1 MTSTDDGHGPQGP
14 AEIAGVAA
22 LAVDSRD
29 PEELANWWQQLLG
42 GRVEVDSDSDVML
55 YLGNGLDL
63 IFMAVPDEKRGKNR
77 LHLDLRAKSYEAAV
91 RQAVALGA
99 EPAPDVYE
107 GDRWTVLRDPEGN
120 EFCILRPKSE

>member
-1 MTSTDDGHGPQGP
+1 MTSIDGGQAPAGV

-29 PEELANWWQQLLG
+29 PEALANWWQRLLG
-42 GRVEVDSDSDVML
+42 GRVEVDSDGDVML
-55 YLGNGLDL
+55 HLGAGLDV

-77 LHLDLRAKSYEAAV
+77 LHLDLRARAYEQAV
-91 RQAVALGA
+91 QQAVALGA
-99 EPAPDVYE
+99 VLAPDVYE

-120 EFCILRPKSE
+120 EFCILRPRRE

>member
-1 MTSTDDGHGPQGP
+1 
-14 AEIAGVAA
+14 
-22 LAVDSRD
+22 
-29 PEELANWWQQLLG
+29 
-42 GRVEVDSDSDVML
+42 
-55 YLGNGLDL
+55 LDL

>member
-1 MTSTDDGHGPQGP
+1 MTSTDDGHGPQGL

-29 PEELANWWQQLLG
+29 PEELANWWQRLLG

>member
-1 MTSTDDGHGPQGP
+1 MTSTDDGKGPQGL

-29 PEELANWWQQLLG
+29 PEELANWWQRLLG